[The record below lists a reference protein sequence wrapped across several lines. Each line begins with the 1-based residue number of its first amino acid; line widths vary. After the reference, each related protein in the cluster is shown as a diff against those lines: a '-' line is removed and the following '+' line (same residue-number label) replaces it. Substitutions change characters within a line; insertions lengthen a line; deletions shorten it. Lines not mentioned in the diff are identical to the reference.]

1 MSNAIKM
8 CYNDVMR
15 TLTVKLYNSDDF
27 GYLGDMINI
36 AGIIYNTALTIIQDH
51 YTETGKLLD
60 KYELQKQL
68 RDLRNADENRHW
80 RYVGSQA
87 VQDITDRIYRAY
99 RLFFT
104 NKKKGVKCSP
114 PRRHKVRK
122 YKSVTYKQ
130 AGYRFLTGG
139 RISINGHIYRYWD
152 SYDGLLERI
161 GIRTVTVKRN
171 ILGEFFV
178 YVTTDS
184 PVTMREAR
192 DGRGEVGMDFGL
204 KTFLTLSDG
213 TVIRSPEFFRQGA
226 AGIRKASR
234 ALSRKVMGSNG
245 YDRALKALYRRH
257 RDIANRRR
265 DWFWKLSHELCSRY
279 GVIAIEDLNIKGM
292 ARLWGRKVHD
302 YAFSEF
308 VEILEW
314 CARKYGTRVIRI
326 GRYCPSSQ
334 TCSACGHVWQGTR
347 DLRVRE
353 WTCPECGVTHDRDV
367 NAAVNILAEA
377 KRIMN
382 RMEQAKDA

>member
-1 MSNAIKM
+1 
-8 CYNDVMR
+8 MR
-15 TLTVKLYNSDDF
+15 TLTVKLYGSDDF
-27 GYLGDMINI
+27 GYLSDMINI

-51 YTETGKLLD
+51 YTETGKLMD

-68 RDLRNADENRHW
+68 RGLRNVDENHHW

-87 VQDITDRIYRAY
+87 VQEITDRIYRAY

-104 NKKKGVKCSP
+104 NREKGVKCSP
-114 PRRHKVRK
+114 PRRRKVKK

-130 AGYRFLTGG
+130 AGYKFLPDG

-161 GIRTVTVKRN
+161 KIKTVTVKRN

-184 PVTMREAR
+184 PVTMIETR
-192 DGRGEVGMDFGL
+192 DRRGEVGMDFGL
-204 KTFLTLSDG
+204 KMFLTLSDG
-213 TVIRSPEFFRQGA
+213 SVIRSPEFFRQGVNEV
-226 AGIRKASR
+226 RKASR

-245 YDRALKALYRRH
+245 YNRALKALYRKH
-257 RDIANRRR
+257 QDIANRRR

-279 GVIAIEDLNIKGM
+279 SVIAIEDLNIKGM
-292 ARLWGRKVHD
+292 ARMWGRKVHD

-326 GRYCPSSQ
+326 GRYYPSSQ
-334 TCSACGHVWQGTR
+334 TCSVCGHVWQGTK
-347 DLRVRE
+347 DFSVRE
-353 WTCPECGVTHDRDV
+353 WTCPECGVYHDRDV

>member
-1 MSNAIKM
+1 
-8 CYNDVMR
+8 MR

-104 NKKKGVKCSP
+104 NREKGVKCSP
-114 PRRHKVRK
+114 PRRRKVKK

-161 GIRTVTVKRN
+161 KIKTVTVKR
-171 ILGEFFV
+171 
-178 YVTTDS
+178 
-184 PVTMREAR
+184 
-192 DGRGEVGMDFGL
+192 
-204 KTFLTLSDG
+204 
-213 TVIRSPEFFRQGA
+213 
-226 AGIRKASR
+226 
-234 ALSRKVMGSNG
+234 
-245 YDRALKALYRRH
+245 
-257 RDIANRRR
+257 
-265 DWFWKLSHELCSRY
+265 
-279 GVIAIEDLNIKGM
+279 
-292 ARLWGRKVHD
+292 
-302 YAFSEF
+302 
-308 VEILEW
+308 
-314 CARKYGTRVIRI
+314 
-326 GRYCPSSQ
+326 
-334 TCSACGHVWQGTR
+334 
-347 DLRVRE
+347 
-353 WTCPECGVTHDRDV
+353 
-367 NAAVNILAEA
+367 
-377 KRIMN
+377 
-382 RMEQAKDA
+382 

>member
-1 MSNAIKM
+1 
-8 CYNDVMR
+8 MR
-15 TLTVKLYNSDDF
+15 TLTVKLYGSDDF

-104 NKKKGVKCSP
+104 NKKKGVKCSS
-114 PRRHKVRK
+114 PRR
-122 YKSVTYKQ
+122 
-130 AGYRFLTGG
+130 
-139 RISINGHIYRYWD
+139 
-152 SYDGLLERI
+152 
-161 GIRTVTVKRN
+161 
-171 ILGEFFV
+171 
-178 YVTTDS
+178 
-184 PVTMREAR
+184 
-192 DGRGEVGMDFGL
+192 
-204 KTFLTLSDG
+204 
-213 TVIRSPEFFRQGA
+213 
-226 AGIRKASR
+226 
-234 ALSRKVMGSNG
+234 RKVMGSNG

-292 ARLWGRKVHD
+292 AKLWGRKVHD

-314 CARKYGTRVIRI
+314 CASKYGTRVIRI

-347 DLRVRE
+347 DLSVRE